1 MVGNLK
7 FIGLGLLTALAAS
20 LCCIAPLFALLA
32 GVGGAASAFSPL
44 EPFRPYLVGVALL
57 MLGVAWYQHFSRR
70 KGDACGCEPTKK
82 TTFTGSTWFLAIATL
97 FCVASLTLPYYVGY
111 LYPDTHKKALALDE
125 KVALQKAVFSVE
137 GMTCSGCERTITQA
151 LHRVEGVA
159 KAEVS
164 YQKGL
169 AVVTFNPELI
179 GLSDIEAAVRST
191 GYAAT
196 YRELLE

>member
-1 MVGNLK
+1 MIGNRK
-7 FIGLGLLTALAAS
+7 FIGLGLLATLAAS

-32 GVGGAASAFSPL
+32 GVGGAASAFAPL
-44 EPFRPYLVGVALL
+44 EPFRPYLVGVAVL

-70 KGDACGCEPTKK
+70 KADACGCEPVKRIK
-82 TTFTGSTWFLAIATL
+82 FTGSFWFLTIATL
-97 FCVASLTLPYYVGY
+97 FCIASLTLPYSVGY
-111 LYPDTHKKALALDE
+111 LYFDTHEKALALDE

-137 GMTCSGCERTITQA
+137 GMTCSGCERVISQA

-159 KAEVS
+159 EAEVS

-169 AVVTFNPELI
+169 AVVTFNPEII

-191 GYAAT
+191 GYTAT
-196 YRELLE
+196 YRKLLE